1 MEYLTPNSHLTTT
14 LPSYKNP
21 PINEVVCG
29 MLFQTPENIRIP
41 HIGLLW
47 DKFRREYPIIQHA
60 MPIAGTK
67 GQILIDNVTGLPT
80 QRVWFVNKAD
90 DQLIQF
96 QFDRFYF
103 NWRCREN
110 GYPRYSHVIKNFQK
124 AQDTIENFFKEFD
137 LGELRP
143 TGYELSYINH
153 IPKGQGWNT
162 LDDLSKVFTDFVWKD
177 KIGRFLPTPVN
188 ITWQTT
194 FPLSEAKGHL
204 IVTLKQG
211 TRVNDKIPLLLLE
224 LTARGIDESKN
235 KKALREWF
243 DLARE
248 WIVRGFADLT
258 SSEVQK
264 VYWEREDG

>member
-1 MEYLTPNSHLTTT
+1 MENITPNSGLTAT

-29 MLFQTPENIRIP
+29 VLFQTPENLRIP

-47 DKFRREYPIIQHA
+47 DKFRQEYPIIQHA
-60 MPIAGTK
+60 VPIAGAK
-67 GQILIDNVTGLPT
+67 SEIPIDPVTALPM
-80 QRVWFVNKAD
+80 QRVWFINKAD

-103 NWRCREN
+103 NWRRKKN
-110 GYPRYSHVIKNFQK
+110 GYPRYSHVINNFQS
-124 AQDTIENFFKEFD
+124 AEDNLENFFKEFD
-137 LGELRP
+137 LGELKP

-162 LDDLSKVFTDFVWKD
+162 LDDLSRVFTDFVWND
-177 KIGRFLPTPVN
+177 KIGRFLPNPVD
-188 ITWQTT
+188 IAWQTA
-194 FPLSEAKGHL
+194 FPLPEAKGQL
-204 IVTLKQG
+204 TVSLKQA
-211 TRVNDKIPLLLLE
+211 TRVDDKIPLLLLE

-235 KKALREWF
+235 TKALRKWF
-243 DLARE
+243 DLARA

-264 VYWEREDG
+264 VCWEREDG